1 MFAGCLNLKNLN
13 LISFNTSRCSNFQYI
28 FDKCE
33 DLEIIVDKN
42 ATSNLLDKIDLEK
55 VHIVEK

>member
-1 MFAGCLNLKNLN
+1 MRG
-13 LISFNTSRCSNFQYI
+13 

-42 ATSNLLDKIDLEK
+42 ATSNLLDNIDLEK
-55 VHIVEK
+55 VHIVEKKR